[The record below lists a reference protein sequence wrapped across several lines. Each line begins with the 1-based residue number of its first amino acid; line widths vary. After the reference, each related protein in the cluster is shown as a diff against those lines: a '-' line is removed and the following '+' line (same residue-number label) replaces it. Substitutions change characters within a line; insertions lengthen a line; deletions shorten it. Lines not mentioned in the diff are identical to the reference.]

1 MVTALFC
8 PTERDTNPNL
18 CSTKFWPQTPL
29 LQVLHFFLVPTP
41 VGRAVACL
49 PRSSW
54 PDPQVFLLFLI
65 VIAAVRHHMVT
76 EAFFACG
83 VQDEFTSFVSALTE
97 AAQDAGPGVVVILSW
112 VGVGRQA
119 SVDDEP
125 DELGVVIGQDVQL
138 HVLGVHQECQY
149 QQIWRHCWSSMLG
162 SR

>member
-8 PTERDTNPNL
+8 TTERDTNPNL
-18 CSTKFWPQTPL
+18 CSTQEFWPQTLL

-49 PRSSW
+49 LRSSW
-54 PDPQVFLLFLI
+54 PDPQVFLLFLL
-65 VIAAVRHHMVT
+65 VIATVQHHMVT

-97 AAQDAGPGVVVILSW
+97 AAQDAGPGVVIILSG

-125 DELGVVIGQDVQL
+125 QLDVVIGQDVQL
-138 HVLGVHQECQY
+138 HVLGVHQGCQ
-149 QQIWRHCWSSMLG
+149 
-162 SR
+162 